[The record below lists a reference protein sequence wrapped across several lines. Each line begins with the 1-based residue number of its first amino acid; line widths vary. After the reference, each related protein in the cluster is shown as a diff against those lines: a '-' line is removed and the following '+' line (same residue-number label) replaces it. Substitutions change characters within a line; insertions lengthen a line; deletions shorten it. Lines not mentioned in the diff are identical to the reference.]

1 MKITSFAVVLVL
13 ILLFIFVRN
22 HIDLEDNRINML
34 LQTRYNRAIDTAAQD
49 AAQALI
55 TNVSQPLESQYQ
67 SAKNVRINKEQAA
80 DTFFKTMY
88 MNFNVTDDPT
98 GQYVLNSYIPA
109 LVVVGYDGYYM
120 YQFEEYRNTR
130 GETEFHHV
138 WSPKKPYVYKDAHN
152 NTYSFTLD
160 EYVTIQRAADERWI
174 QGFRGEIAGEADIPL
189 LKDAPAFD
197 AARRTTIVNAIQ
209 NDLERSINQYNVTSK
224 RYGTSYT
231 FTVPYISQEDW
242 NNTINDAGVLAFVQ
256 GIPLGSQYYNNYAL
270 GGARIVKKETFQ
282 GINVD
287 GRKYYFSSKSCKS
300 EYSPEEVFTSAKEA
314 AQKGYILL
322 RCGIGN

>member
-22 HIDLEDNRINML
+22 HIDLEDNRTNLL
-34 LQTRYNRAIDTAAQD
+34 LQTRYNRAIDTATQD

-80 DTFFKTMY
+80 DTFFQTMY
-88 MNFNVTDDPT
+88 MNFNVIHDPT

-109 LVVVGYDGYYM
+109 LVVIGYDGYYM
-120 YQFEEYRNTR
+120 YQFEEYRNAR
-130 GETEFHHV
+130 GETEFRHV
-138 WSPKKPYVYKDAHN
+138 WSPKKPYVYKDQHN

-160 EYVTIQRAADERWI
+160 DYVTIQRSADEKWVK
-174 QGFRGEIAGEADIPL
+174 GFREEIANEAGVPL
-189 LKDAPAFD
+189 LEDAAAFD

-209 NDLERSINQYNVTSK
+209 NDLERSINRYNVTSK

-270 GGARIVKKETFQ
+270 GGRGLSKK
-282 GINVD
+282 
-287 GRKYYFSSKSCKS
+287 KYFR
-300 EYSPEEVFTSAKEA
+300 EYM
-314 AQKGYILL
+314 
-322 RCGIGN
+322 

>member
-22 HIDLEDNRINML
+22 HIDLEDNRTNML
-34 LQTRYNRAIDTAAQD
+34 LQTRYNRAIDTATQD

-80 DTFFKTMY
+80 DTFFQTMY
-88 MNFNVTDDPT
+88 MNFNVTHDPT

-109 LVVVGYDGYYM
+109 LVVIGYDGYYM
-120 YQFEEYRNTR
+120 YQFEEYRNAR
-130 GETEFHHV
+130 GETEFRHV
-138 WSPKKPYVYKDAHN
+138 WSPKKPYVYKDQYD

-160 EYVTIQRAADERWI
+160 DYVTIQRKADEQWVK
-174 QGFRGEIAGEADIPL
+174 GFRGEIAEQAGVPL
-189 LKDAPAFD
+189 LEDASAFD

-270 GGARIVKKETFQ
+270 GGARIIKKETFQ
-282 GINVD
+282 GIDVD
-287 GRKYYFSSKSCKS
+287 GQKYYFSTKRCKS
-300 EYSPEEVFTSAKEA
+300 EYSTEEVFTTAKEA
-314 AQKGYILL
+314 AQKGYIPL